1 MTGSDGGGRHEGPRP
16 LGASLDAVT
25 RRLGVDDSKGFGRLF
40 AQWPAIV
47 GEAMAAHVQ
56 PVRLDQG
63 SLVVVVDH
71 PAWATQI
78 RRLGDDLLQR
88 VAEETGGARPTRLE
102 VRVRR

>member
-1 MTGSDGGGRHEGPRP
+1 MRGSDGGGRQEGPRP
-16 LGASLDAVT
+16 LGASLDAVS
-25 RRLGVDDSKGFGRLF
+25 RRLGVTDSKGFGRLF

-47 GEAMAAHVQ
+47 GEVMAAHVQ

-63 SLVVVVDH
+63 VLLVVVDH